1 MSYMHPSWKRRA
13 ADPSLIF
20 GGTEADEPEV
30 TLAAEANV
38 HYLDY

>member
-1 MSYMHPSWKRRA
+1 MSYVHPSWKRRA
-13 ADPSLIF
+13 SLIC